1 MGGGGFYSGKASR
14 VLLGYSEVAEEK
26 DDPILQVVNKYP
38 SLNPEGW

>member
-1 MGGGGFYSGKASR
+1 MESLLGSPHG